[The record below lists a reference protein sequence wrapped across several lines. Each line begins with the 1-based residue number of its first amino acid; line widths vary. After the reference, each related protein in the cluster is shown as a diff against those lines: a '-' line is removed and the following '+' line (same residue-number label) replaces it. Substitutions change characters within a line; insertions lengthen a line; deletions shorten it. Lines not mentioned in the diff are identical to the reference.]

1 MNLDIRNPEQVI
13 SDSSELLALASKI
26 EGEVSN
32 LQAQKA
38 KIEGSW
44 TSDTTDRESTVA
56 GLTKNINNLNALIA
70 GIRKVADDAS
80 YYAERS
86 IEISRNQINVENTS
100 TVVEPT
106 KYEQMP
112 STNIWNSSNRILSD
126 APYARWTGFGFE
138 ITADTINN
146 TARY

>member
-44 TSDTTDRESTVA
+44 T
-56 GLTKNINNLNALIA
+56 KN
-70 GIRKVADDAS
+70 
-80 YYAERS
+80 
-86 IEISRNQINVENTS
+86 
-100 TVVEPT
+100 
-106 KYEQMP
+106 
-112 STNIWNSSNRILSD
+112 
-126 APYARWTGFGFE
+126 
-138 ITADTINN
+138 
-146 TARY
+146 

>member
-32 LQAQKA
+32 LQAQKT

-56 GLTKNINNLNALIA
+56 GLTRNINNLNALVA

-86 IEISRNQINVENTS
+86 IEISRNQIN
-100 TVVEPT
+100 
-106 KYEQMP
+106 
-112 STNIWNSSNRILSD
+112 
-126 APYARWTGFGFE
+126 
-138 ITADTINN
+138 
-146 TARY
+146 

>member
-13 SDSSELLALASKI
+13 SDSSELLALDSKI
-26 EGEVSN
+26 EGEVRN

-56 GLTKNINNLNALIA
+56 GLTKNINNLNALVA

-86 IEISRNQINVENTS
+86 IEISRNQIN
-100 TVVEPT
+100 
-106 KYEQMP
+106 
-112 STNIWNSSNRILSD
+112 
-126 APYARWTGFGFE
+126 
-138 ITADTINN
+138 
-146 TARY
+146 